1 MTMKP
6 STAIAAAITASALI
20 LMMSAL
26 TGHLALA
33 GDSSRQHSA
42 APDAAIAS
50 FCQQAQQVVSRTS
63 HPFTL
68 EHYTDFAAFARSKA
82 HIDPPTIRQYT
93 WYEDD
98 AQTRP
103 AMVSCKLKSAD
114 HLNMVFGDGTAGP
127 DGRCQDMNRLTLA
140 QVMDRLGER
149 AEFAV
154 TLDPHEDVMRDNEG
168 GSVGPA
174 WLAPYVMI
182 EQTGPDRL
190 LLRSKGFRVDFGD
203 PRFAAS
209 AEEFRGIH
217 YCHLIAPGYLE
228 RLLTGEAEAGRSYG
242 VDVSALE
249 Q

>member
-1 MTMKP
+1 MNHATG
-6 STAIAAAITASALI
+6 IAAGMKASALI
-20 LMMSAL
+20 LMMSAV
-26 TGHLALA
+26 TGQTAVA
-33 GDSSRQHSA
+33 SDSSRHPT
-42 APDAAIAS
+42 APDEAIAS

-63 HPFTL
+63 LPFTL

-127 DGRCQDMNRLTLA
+127 DGRCQDMNRQTLA
-140 QVMDRLGER
+140 QVIERLGAR
-149 AEFAV
+149 ADFAV
-154 TLDPHEDVMRDNEG
+154 TLDPYEDVMRDNEG
-168 GSVGPA
+168 GSIGPA

-182 EQTGPDRL
+182 AQTGPDRL

-242 VDVSALE
+242 VDVSAL
-249 Q
+249 QQ